1 MDQTII
7 QCWQGCFCVPSRIR
21 ALSCHFSPSPAHSVS
36 ICIDFCCLFR
46 KTGRESVR
54 CWLSLCAC
62 LWIHPCFHSIVSP
75 LMWMCFCLCACLWL
89 ALYSNIFGK
98 CSVRYSAQNGLT
110 LIYGLTNLFALRFV
124 LEPGLKE
131 LCKLGNAVNTHKITA
146 EHSMHRAVACL
157 FCHCGLDTG
166 FSARL
171 HWSTGF
177 TSASWTSMEM
187 SCWSSLVHLAGI

>member
-1 MDQTII
+1 MGPNHNPVLTGLFLCAILNQSLELPL
-7 QCWQGCFCVPSRIR
+7 QAFNRSFGFHMYWFL
-21 ALSCHFSPSPAHSVS
+21 LS
-36 ICIDFCCLFR
+36 
-46 KTGRESVR
+46 KSVR
-54 CWLSLCAC
+54 CWVSCS
-62 LWIHPCFHSIVSP
+62 WIHPCFHFMSLP

-89 ALYSNIFGK
+89 ALYSKIFGK
-98 CSVRYSAQNGLT
+98 CSVRCSALNG

-146 EHSMHRAVACL
+146 EHSMNRAVACL
-157 FCHCGLDTG
+157 FCHCGLNAG

-177 TSASWTSMEM
+177 MSVSWTSMEI
-187 SCWSSLVHLAGI
+187 SCWSSLVHSAEI